1 MFFGFFFCLFVF
13 VAVHLVSV
21 SLSAMRTSNVL
32 LMAVNTYLRHLT
44 EYSVLG
50 RLQGLLPRGRYQE
63 TEVWSLA
70 RAPIDQINWYQIIQ
84 RMYLESFVFAMWF
97 VC

>member
-1 MFFGFFFCLFVF
+1 MRDCPKVWYESHSQSPSGLSYSYLIVKLRLEGQVHGMFLGFFFFVF

-50 RLQGLLPRGRYQE
+50 RLQG
-63 TEVWSLA
+63 
-70 RAPIDQINWYQIIQ
+70 
-84 RMYLESFVFAMWF
+84 
-97 VC
+97 